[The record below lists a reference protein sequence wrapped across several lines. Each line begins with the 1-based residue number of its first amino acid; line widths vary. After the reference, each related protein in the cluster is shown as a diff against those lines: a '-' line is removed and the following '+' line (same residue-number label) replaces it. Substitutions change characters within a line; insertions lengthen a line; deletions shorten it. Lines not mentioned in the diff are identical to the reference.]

1 MRCPNYLF
9 WTLSLACSGEEA
21 LGLES
26 GLITDQQITASSSWD
41 AAHGQQNARLNHQ
54 AARGKTSAWSAQ
66 SNDLNQW
73 LQIDFGRNV
82 KITKLAT
89 QGRNDYGDQWVKSY
103 TLAYSAEGS
112 NVFQAYQENESDKVQ
127 WFPLCCSLCSE
138 GSKELWN
145 FYVIFYLV
153 LIMRVTFHKTYC
165 HFVSAY
171 LYFKFVSV
179 CVTHPVSHWF
189 STMCKSIIRFWYS
202 ACCHWLKERALWEY
216 RA

>member
-1 MRCPNYLF
+1 M
-9 WTLSLACSGEEA
+9 
-21 LGLES
+21 
-26 GLITDQQITASSSWD
+26 
-41 AAHGQQNARLNHQ
+41 
-54 AARGKTSAWSAQ
+54 
-66 SNDLNQW
+66 
-73 LQIDFGRNV
+73 

-89 QGRNDYGDQWVKSY
+89 QGRNDYGDQRVKSY
-103 TLAYSAEGS
+103 TLDYSAEGS

-153 LIMRVTFHKTYC
+153 LIMRVTFHKTYR

-179 CVTHPVSHWF
+179 CVTHP
-189 STMCKSIIRFWYS
+189 
-202 ACCHWLKERALWEY
+202 ACH
-216 RA
+216 

>member
-1 MRCPNYLF
+1 MLRIFFWAKAPHDQSELKFSKNKKISTQIILAKDNATQSTNKIRSMRCPNYLF
-9 WTLSLACSGEEA
+9 WTLSSACSGEEA

-41 AAHGQQNARLNHQ
+41 TAHGKQNARLNRQ
-54 AARGKTSAWSAQ
+54 AARGKTSAWSAG

-89 QGRNDYGDQWVKSY
+89 QGRKDWGDQWVKSY

-127 WFPLCCSLCSE
+127 WFP
-138 GSKELWN
+138 
-145 FYVIFYLV
+145 
-153 LIMRVTFHKTYC
+153 
-165 HFVSAY
+165 
-171 LYFKFVSV
+171 
-179 CVTHPVSHWF
+179 
-189 STMCKSIIRFWYS
+189 
-202 ACCHWLKERALWEY
+202 
-216 RA
+216 